1 MGDELLTNRAAF
13 PSAVLQIRKMLVAAT
28 PLANPLALT
37 GLPSEQAT
45 PVKNVSHPKTPVL
58 AFEGKVKQ
66 QVKSR
71 KRTSKKSKVK
81 NLAEHNLEK
90 EIFSEDCQRLNFH
103 PLPSLPS
110 SIKHERKV
118 SESFLGENDGSV
130 EGQKST
136 KRKSS
141 SEGQPR
147 KKKRRKYEE
156 NMRNADENSKNSKK
170 LTGEDSSAG
179 EAERVEKVDKEKEMV
194 LVTELGVVERYK
206 IGYICRSFED
216 LEGVESSSTSGDT
229 IGIKEDMRHLDTA
242 DSNTSKA
249 IPMVLGD
256 VCGQEHANVETH
268 VNGIGHVMAESACL
282 KKSISSLE
290 AMEVK
295 NDPSELPMVVK
306 NNSSDDAMVVKNNS
320 SDEAMVVKN
329 NPSEASE
336 HNSSAQPT
344 IVGQLWKTDKVEH
357 SPPDTMQADHLLKVF
372 NWQVAGA
379 ICAIVLEANIQGA
392 RICQR
397 REELVLLIARRLEE
411 ESRNLELPIAQ
422 ELQLTPK
429 IIQLMRQQLGEWAEE
444 DQKEKAMVECETVVR
459 KQKLEEVLKETD
471 EAVQGESKME
481 SECGVANI
489 LQERVSK
496 AGKEAKKKKKRCHR
510 REIEV
515 EAKEEGELDSSV
527 EKGTSLVLSS
537 CQEKSRR
544 LSTKRIFTLGLS

>member
-81 NLAEHNLEK
+81 NLAEHTLEK

-110 SIKHERKV
+110 SIKLERKV

-130 EGQKST
+130 GQKST

-194 LVTELGVVERYK
+194 LVTELGVVER
-206 IGYICRSFED
+206 
-216 LEGVESSSTSGDT
+216 
-229 IGIKEDMRHLDTA
+229 
-242 DSNTSKA
+242 
-249 IPMVLGD
+249 
-256 VCGQEHANVETH
+256 
-268 VNGIGHVMAESACL
+268 
-282 KKSISSLE
+282 
-290 AMEVK
+290 
-295 NDPSELPMVVK
+295 
-306 NNSSDDAMVVKNNS
+306 
-320 SDEAMVVKN
+320 
-329 NPSEASE
+329 
-336 HNSSAQPT
+336 
-344 IVGQLWKTDKVEH
+344 
-357 SPPDTMQADHLLKVF
+357 
-372 NWQVAGA
+372 
-379 ICAIVLEANIQGA
+379 
-392 RICQR
+392 
-397 REELVLLIARRLEE
+397 
-411 ESRNLELPIAQ
+411 
-422 ELQLTPK
+422 
-429 IIQLMRQQLGEWAEE
+429 
-444 DQKEKAMVECETVVR
+444 
-459 KQKLEEVLKETD
+459 
-471 EAVQGESKME
+471 
-481 SECGVANI
+481 
-489 LQERVSK
+489 
-496 AGKEAKKKKKRCHR
+496 
-510 REIEV
+510 
-515 EAKEEGELDSSV
+515 
-527 EKGTSLVLSS
+527 
-537 CQEKSRR
+537 
-544 LSTKRIFTLGLS
+544 